1 MALEQALKQRI
12 ESIISSDEVVL
23 FMKGNRNFPQC
34 GFSAT
39 VVQILDSLV
48 PNYTTVN
55 VLADPEIRQSIKEFS
70 DWPTIPQLYVRG
82 EFVGGCDII
91 REMHASGELNKL
103 LGAEEAPAPTITIT
117 DAAARAL
124 KEALAAEGGAGDFIH
139 LAVDPS
145 FNHNLD
151 LGPRGPQSIEVQSN
165 GVTVLIEPM
174 AARLASGVTIDFI
187 EEGLQKGFK
196 IDNPNKPREV
206 IQIDASELKTKL
218 DAGEI
223 KALID
228 VRTPEE
234 RKIAHI
240 EGSRL
245 LDDATMQHISQLDVN
260 TPIAFHCHHGQRS
273 LAAAEHFRERGFRNV
288 YNLRGGIDAWSS
300 DVDPSVPRY

>member
-103 LGAEEAPAPTITIT
+103 LGAAEAPAPTITIT

-139 LAVDPS
+139 LTVDPS

-196 IDNPNKPREV
+196 IDNPNKPRAV
-206 IQIDASELKTKL
+206 IQIDAAELKTKL

-234 RKIAHI
+234 RQIAHI
-240 EGSRL
+240 AGSRL

>member
-1 MALEQALKQRI
+1 MQQRI

-34 GFSAT
+34 GFSAQ

-55 VLADPEIRQSIKEFS
+55 VLADPEIRQGIKEFS

-82 EFVGGCDII
+82 EFVGGCDIV
-91 REMHASGELNKL
+91 RDMHASGELGKL
-103 LGAEEAPAPTITIT
+103 LGTQEAPTPTVTIT

-124 KEALAAEGGAGDFIH
+124 KEALAAEAGPGDFIH
-139 LAVDPS
+139 LSVDPS
-145 FNHNLD
+145 FHHNLD

-165 GVTVLIEPM
+165 GVSLLIEPM
-174 AARLASGVTIDFI
+174 SARLANGITIDFI

-206 IQIDASELKTKL
+206 VQLGPAELKAKL

-223 KALID
+223 QVLID
-228 VRTPEE
+228 VRTPQE
-234 RKIAHI
+234 RQVAHI

-245 LDDATMQHISQLDVN
+245 LDDATMQHLAQLDVN

-273 LAAAEHFRERGFRNV
+273 LAAAEHFRERGFRTV
-288 YNLRGGIDAWSS
+288 YNLRGGIDAWSTE
-300 DVDPSVPRY
+300 VDSKVPRY

>member
-70 DWPTIPQLYVRG
+70 DWPTIPQLFVRG

-91 REMHASGELNKL
+91 RDMHASGELTKL

-151 LGPRGPQSIEVQSN
+151 LGPRGPQSVEVQSN

-174 AARLASGVTIDFI
+174 GARLASGVTIDFI

-206 IQIDASELKTKL
+206 IQIDAAELKTRL
-218 DAGEI
+218 DAGQI
-223 KALID
+223 KTLID
-228 VRTPEE
+228 VRTPDE

-240 EGSRL
+240 EGSHL
-245 LDDATMQHISQLDVN
+245 LDDDTMHQLSQLDVN

-273 LAAAEHFRERGFRNV
+273 LAAAEHFRERGFRNL